1 MDVPNAFCYAWKTV
15 KHSVVHR
22 LLMYSLLRLNN
33 QSTICIARNS
43 MLLEETK
50 HIESYYDF
58 HREKIK
64 DGAIITYY
72 VKSDEQLTRSPSKA
86 FTNSLRISLCDEF
99 GSNDILK
106 PNVYTSARNDENTM

>member
-1 MDVPNAFCYAWKTV
+1 
-15 KHSVVHR
+15 
-22 LLMYSLLRLNN
+22 MYSLLRVNN
-33 QSTICIARNS
+33 QSTIRISRN
-43 MLLEETK
+43 LVFLEETK

-58 HREKIK
+58 HQEKLK

-99 GSNDILK
+99 GSNDIHK
-106 PNVYTSARNDENTM
+106 PNVYTGARNDENTMWPISEIE